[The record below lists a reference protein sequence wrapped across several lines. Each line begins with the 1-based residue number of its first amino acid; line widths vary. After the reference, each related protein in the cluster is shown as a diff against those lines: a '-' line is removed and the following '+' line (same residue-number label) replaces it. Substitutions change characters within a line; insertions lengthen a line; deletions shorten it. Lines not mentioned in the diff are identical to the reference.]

1 VPVDPVLVPAGIL
14 MTAMPAMGIYPIL
27 AARYGEGRTAA
38 VAMLAMTALSFVSV
52 NALLLTLG

>member
-1 VPVDPVLVPAGIL
+1 
-14 MTAMPAMGIYPIL
+14 MPAMGIYPIL